1 MADYAKGL
9 PDKRYKGHLSELPT
23 DTVLTLV
30 RQLHNARRAGKHTD
44 LRIGTPSGLYSWAVP
59 KDLPVNPGEKR
70 LAITQPIH
78 RYSYKD
84 FEGTLPPGYGEGTV
98 EKLEE
103 SPVVLLKN
111 SPNHIIFTR
120 GTSKDSPIY
129 SMVQT
134 KNGNW
139 IVSIRQEGQP
149 TAVLRYKKE
158 HFSRMPIDQIADVID
173 HGAKV
178 RAKID
183 GASTLLYLG
192 DKGIRAFG
200 TRIGANGQRPEYTDV
215 IGNLRGYN
223 VPEDLRGKLIRGEL
237 YGMKGNKVIHP
248 SELSALLHSNLTTA
262 IDNKQKKGIRLL
274 VAALAEN
281 KNGVDDYWTG
291 ADDIAARLGH
301 PAVHG
306 LPAVT
311 GDAAKKLIE
320 KIRSGKYPLT
330 REGVVVTPEIGR
342 PIKAKN
348 IDDYDV
354 VIRDIFKADTDKDN
368 RAGGFVYSLPDSEE
382 PIGRVGTG
390 FSHSMLRDMLNNPD
404 SYIGRIARIHSQ
416 EQLPSG
422 AFRAPGFI
430 AMKAD

>member
-1 MADYAKGL
+1 MFAPGISNKNNYGNILA
-9 PDKRYKGHLSELPT
+9 LPT
-23 DTVLTLV
+23 DVVLTLA
-30 RQLHNARRAGKHTD
+30 RQLHTTRNGHRTHED
-44 LRIGTPSGLYSWAVP
+44 LRIGNESGLFSWALP
-59 KDLPVNPGEKR
+59 KGLPENPGDRR
-70 LAITQPIH
+70 LAIRQPIH
-78 RYSYKD
+78 DYNYGKW
-84 FEGTLPPGYGEGTV
+84 EGEIKSGYGKGTV
-98 EKLEE
+98 KLLENG
-103 SPVVLLKN
+103 PVVILKN
-111 SPNHIIFTR
+111 EPNKLVFTR
-120 GTSKDSPIY
+120 GNSQDSPIY
-129 SMVQT
+129 SMIGT
-134 KNGNW
+134 RNGNMI
-139 IVSIRQEGQP
+139 IVKKQKDQP
-149 TAVLRYKKE
+149 TIVKTYKKE

-237 YGMKGNKVIHP
+237 YGMRGNKVIHP

-262 IDNKQKKGIRLL
+262 IDKKQKNGIRLL

-311 GDAAKKLIE
+311 GDAAKRLVE

-330 REGVVVTPEIGR
+330 HEGVVITPQTGR

-354 VIRDIFKADTDKDN
+354 VIRDVFKADTDKDN

-404 SYIGRIARIHSQ
+404 NYIGRTARIHSQ